1 MRPILHIHRKPMG
14 AQVSIERLFSHLRS
28 ELTSV
33 RVRVHQSPHPSKGLS
48 GRLRNLLAA
57 RRAAEGCLAHVTG
70 DVHYLSLGL
79 PRKSSILTIHDCA
92 VLHRLSGI
100 RREVLRLLWFAW
112 PVARATAV
120 TTISEATLR
129 DLKTWVS
136 SRHWHK
142 LRVIPNCV
150 DPAFQHAPKDWNAK
164 LPVFLQVGTGWNKNL
179 EGVIEA
185 LQGLP
190 CCLRIIGPVSEKQKK
205 LLHDNHI
212 DHECLGR
219 VSDDELIHAYRDSD
233 ALIFAS
239 LAEGFGLPI
248 LEAQMTGRPVIT
260 SNCSSMPEV
269 AGDGALLVDPKQ
281 PSEIRRAVER
291 IISDP
296 TLRQELIRK
305 GTLNVS
311 RFSAA
316 TIAAKYLELYRE
328 IELGQAASPES
339 ATS

>member
-14 AQVSIERLFSHLRS
+14 AQVSIERLFSHLRG
-28 ELTSV
+28 ELVSV
-33 RVRVHQSPHPSKGLS
+33 EVRVHQSPYPSRGLL
-48 GRLRNLLAA
+48 GRLRNLLAV
-57 RRAAEGCLAHVTG
+57 RKAAKACLAHVTG

-79 PRKSSILTIHDCA
+79 PGKSSILTIHDCA

-100 RREVLRLLWFAW
+100 RREVLRHLWFVW
-112 PVARATAV
+112 PVARATVV

-129 DLKTWVS
+129 DLKSWVS

-150 DPAFQHAPKDWNAK
+150 DPGFQHIPKDWNANS
-164 LPVFLQVGTGWNKNL
+164 PVFLQVGTGWNKNL

-185 LQGLP
+185 LKGLP
-190 CCLRIIGPVSEKQKK
+190 CRLRIIGPVSEEQKK
-205 LLHDNHI
+205 LLQDSRI

-219 VSDDELIHAYRDSD
+219 VSDEELIHAYRDCD
-233 ALIFAS
+233 ALIFVS
-239 LAEGFGLPI
+239 LVEGFGLPI

-269 AGDGALLVDPKQ
+269 AGDGGLLVDPKQ

-291 IISDP
+291 MISEP
-296 TLRQELIRK
+296 ILRQELISK
-305 GTLNVS
+305 GTQNVS

-316 TIAAKYLELYRE
+316 TVAAKYLELYQE
-328 IELGQAASPES
+328 VELEQASSAHSTAS
-339 ATS
+339 